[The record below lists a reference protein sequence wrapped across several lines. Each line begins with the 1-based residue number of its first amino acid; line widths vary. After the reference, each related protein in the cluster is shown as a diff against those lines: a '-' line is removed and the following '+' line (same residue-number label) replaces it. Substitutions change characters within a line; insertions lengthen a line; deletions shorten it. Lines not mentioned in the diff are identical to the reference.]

1 MDIFLCKTNFNNAN
15 ENKSRPWHRKKE
27 VLSEVRSHD
36 EKRGARFRPV
46 ASISLGKLIFY
57 GNTIL
62 DQSLSLRMD
71 QKNNKND
78 LKLGAGK
85 DFR

>member
-1 MDIFLCKTNFNNAN
+1 M
-15 ENKSRPWHRKKE
+15 
-27 VLSEVRSHD
+27 LSEVRSQ
-36 EKRGARFRPV
+36 EEERGARFRSV
-46 ASISLGKLIFY
+46 ATMSLGKLIFY